1 MILPIYLYGQPV
13 LRRPTEDVEPGEL
26 DVKQLVSDMQ
36 ETLLAAE
43 GCGLAAP
50 QVGLSKRLFVV
61 DGTELVEEYPEC
73 KDFKQA
79 FINPEIIEESED
91 TSVYSEG
98 CLSLPGISEN
108 VVRPKTITIRYL
120 DEDFKEHEETFT
132 DFKARIVQHEYDHL
146 EAHVFT
152 DRISPIRRQFCKGKL
167 ANIAAGNGHPAEIM
181 DLSFAIQA
189 LSAEY
194 VAKHGGE
201 LAPGLYNVPESID
214 REVASIKLSAMGLGL
229 DTLTPEQE
237 AYLNAE

>member
-13 LRRPTEDVEPGEL
+13 LRRPTEDLEPCEM
-26 DVKQLVSDMQ
+26 DVKQLVADMQ

-50 QVGLSKRLFVV
+50 QIGLSKRLFVV
-61 DGTELVEEYPEC
+61 DGTELAEDYPEC

-79 FINPEIIEESED
+79 FINPEIIEESEE

-108 VVRPKTITIRYL
+108 VTRPKTITIRYL
-120 DEDFKEHEETFT
+120 DEDFQEHEETYT

-152 DRISPIRRQFCKGKL
+152 DRISPIRRQFCKNKL
-167 ANIAAGNGHPAEIM
+167 TNIAKGKIGAR
-181 DLSFAIQA
+181 
-189 LSAEY
+189 Y
-194 VAKHGGE
+194 K
-201 LAPGLYNVPESID
+201 YK
-214 REVASIKLSAMGLGL
+214 R
-229 DTLTPEQE
+229 
-237 AYLNAE
+237 

>member
-13 LRRPTEDVEPGEL
+13 LRRPTEDLEPGEL

-79 FINPEIIEESED
+79 FINPEIIAESED

-98 CLSLPGISEN
+98 CLSLPGISEIG
-108 VVRPKTITIRYL
+108 R
-120 DEDFKEHEETFT
+120 
-132 DFKARIVQHEYDHL
+132 
-146 EAHVFT
+146 AHV
-152 DRISPIRRQFCKGKL
+152 
-167 ANIAAGNGHPAEIM
+167 
-181 DLSFAIQA
+181 
-189 LSAEY
+189 
-194 VAKHGGE
+194 
-201 LAPGLYNVPESID
+201 
-214 REVASIKLSAMGLGL
+214 
-229 DTLTPEQE
+229 
-237 AYLNAE
+237 

>member
-13 LRRPTEDVEPGEL
+13 LRRPTENLEKGEI
-26 DVKQLVSDMQ
+26 DIKELVANMY
-36 ETLLAAE
+36 ETLTAAE

-61 DGTELVEEYPEC
+61 DGTELKEDYPEC
-73 KDFKQA
+73 EGFKQA

-91 TSVYSEG
+91 TSTYSEG

-132 DFKARIVQHEYDHL
+132 DFKARIVLHEYDHL

-152 DRISPIRRQFCKGKL
+152 DRISPIRRQFCKNKL
-167 ANIAAGNGHPAEIM
+167 TNIAKGKTGAR
-181 DLSFAIQA
+181 
-189 LSAEY
+189 Y
-194 VAKHGGE
+194 K
-201 LAPGLYNVPESID
+201 YK
-214 REVASIKLSAMGLGL
+214 R
-229 DTLTPEQE
+229 
-237 AYLNAE
+237 

>member
-13 LRRPTEDVEPGEL
+13 LRRPTEDIEEGEL
-26 DVKQLVSDMQ
+26 DVKQLVADMY
-36 ETLLAAE
+36 ETLQAAE

-50 QVGLSKRLFVV
+50 QIGLSKRLFVV
-61 DGTELVEEYPEC
+61 DGTELAEDYPEC
-73 KDFKQA
+73 ADFKQA
-79 FINPEIIEESED
+79 FINPELLEESED

-132 DFKARIVQHEYDHL
+132 DFKARIVLHEYDHL

-167 ANIAAGNGHPAEIM
+167 TNIAKGKTG
-181 DLSFAIQA
+181 
-189 LSAEY
+189 
-194 VAKHGGE
+194 AK
-201 LAPGLYNVPESID
+201 YKYK
-214 REVASIKLSAMGLGL
+214 R
-229 DTLTPEQE
+229 
-237 AYLNAE
+237 